1 MLAHKRYPHAP
12 PRFAALLALILLASA
27 GPIHAADEHSADL
40 ILSLEIIDKSTGDN
54 GTKERIELT
63 YSQLQSMPRA
73 TIETSTKWTFG
84 TQSFTGVWLATLLER
99 HAIRSGMLELF
110 AINDY
115 VVRIPVDDIRQGGA
129 LLAYRRNDEIMTLR
143 QKGPLWLV
151 YDWDHE
157 PAYRTETHYSR
168 SIWQLDRI
176 VATR

>member
-1 MLAHKRYPHAP
+1 MAHKRYPHAP
-12 PRFAALLALILLASA
+12 PWLAALLGLIMLASA
-27 GPIHAADEHSADL
+27 GPLRAAEEHGADP
-40 ILSLEIIDKSTGDN
+40 ILSIEIIDKTTNRGC
-54 GTKERIELT
+54 TRERIELT
-63 YSQLQSMPRA
+63 YSELQAMPRA
-73 TIETSTKWTFG
+73 TIETSTNWTFG
-84 TQSFTGVWLATLLER
+84 TQRFTGVWLATLLDR
-99 HAIRSGMLELF
+99 HAIHSGMLELF

-115 VVRIPVDDIRQGGA
+115 VVRIPVDEIRPGGA

-151 YDWDHE
+151 YDWDND